1 MKLKAGIL
9 NMIFLDKPS
18 SPSAKNNK
26 EEMGKAH
33 PETTTPQQPDDWRCN
48 CGKLIAKITPQ
59 GIEIQ
64 CARCKHLHVFPVMV
78 PGQ

>member
-9 NMIFLDKPS
+9 NMNFLDKPS
-18 SPSAKNNK
+18 SSSGKNNK
-26 EEMGKAH
+26 KMKKAH
-33 PETTTPQQPDDWRCN
+33 TETTTPQQPDDWRCH
-48 CGKLIAKITPQ
+48 CGKLIAKITPH

-64 CARCKHLHVFPVMV
+64 CARCKHLHVFPVTV